1 MSAWSPPSGYQ
12 RDVMQNI
19 TLIAGRVE
27 DQLGGLALADLVGG
41 VGHHRVF
48 AALGRQIET
57 PRPER
62 VGAEIL
68 TQTRSRPGLA
78 AVGRHLHRTDTVAA
92 VPGHAA
98 DRDLA
103 GFHLRAVAMT
113 GNQ

>member
-1 MSAWSPPSGYQ
+1 MSAWSPPSGCQ
-12 RDVMQNI
+12 CDVLHDVVVI
-19 TLIAGRVE
+19 TGRIE

-41 VGHHRVF
+41 VDHHRGF

-68 TQTRSRPGLA
+68 TQTRSRPVLA
-78 AVGRHLHRTDTVAA
+78 AVGRDFHRSDAVTA

-98 DRDLA
+98 DLSLIHISEPTRL
-103 GFHLRAVAMT
+103 GMI
-113 GNQ
+113 